1 MHTFVQPKK
10 HTIPVGVALLP
21 PSARLGLCNQ
31 LNAMLCF
38 IIANHKTP
46 YRKIV
51 IQGFKPH
58 LFEDATCFASTLL
71 DLEYANEVLSS
82 FDMPTILDDVPSN
95 SNAVNISQLSDKIY
109 HISVNALPEQYSYL
123 YSAIRPAKNIRD
135 LATLRLPS
143 GVKEFDAVILKF
155 GVDEITHYLGTVGG
169 ESLPNYGTLVHGSD
183 NMKQQMLNDFNAW
196 AKSDHGVKCL
206 NKYADDAIMFINRHY
221 ECNRPIYIC
230 TAVGKDSRHD
240 MMIPYIERVMNAVP
254 CLMWNRDIPDERREI
269 CAMID
274 LWICVASEV
283 HHDYP
288 GGSTLSHVASC
299 IKQGAIGQS
308 LQVGG

>member
-1 MHTFVQPKK
+1 MYMHTLLQPKNPAI
-10 HTIPVGVALLP
+10 TVGIAELP
-21 PSARLGLCNQ
+21 MAARLGLCNQ

-46 YRKIV
+46 YRTIV
-51 IQGFKPH
+51 IKGLKPH
-58 LFEDATCFASTLL
+58 LFEHTTCPPSTFL
-71 DLEYANEVLSS
+71 DLGYANQVLSS
-82 FDMPTILDDVPSN
+82 FGMPTILDDVPSD
-95 SNAVNISQLSDKIY
+95 SNAVNISQFSDNIY
-109 HISVNALPEQYSYL
+109 HIDVNALPEQYRYL

-143 GVKEFDAVILKF
+143 GVKQFDAVMLRF
-155 GVDEITHYLGTVGG
+155 GVDEITHYLGTVGS
-169 ESLPNYGTLVHGSD
+169 ESLPNYGLLVHGSD
-183 NMKQQMLNDFNAW
+183 DIKQRMLNDFNAW

-221 ECNRPIYIC
+221 ECSRPIYIC

-254 CLMWNRDIPDERREI
+254 CLIWNRDIPDERREI

-274 LWICVASEV
+274 LWICIASEV
-283 HHDYP
+283 HSSYP
-288 GGSTLSHVASC
+288 IGSTLSHFASC
-299 IKQGAIGQS
+299 IKQGRT
-308 LQVGG
+308 